1 MNKHELTQEI
11 KRKAIEIGFSKVGIA
26 RVEELEQES
35 VKLSNWLERKFHA
48 DMNWM
53 GKNFDKRTNPKE
65 ILPEAKSIISVALN
79 YFQKIPPA
87 EPHQGRIS
95 IYALGQDYHIILK
108 LKLEKL
114 LDFIRQIVPDVKAK
128 I

>member
-48 DMNWM
+48 DMDWM
-53 GKNFDKRTNPKE
+53 GKNFD
-65 ILPEAKSIISVALN
+65 
-79 YFQKIPPA
+79 
-87 EPHQGRIS
+87 
-95 IYALGQDYHIILK
+95 
-108 LKLEKL
+108 
-114 LDFIRQIVPDVKAK
+114 
-128 I
+128 